1 MFETMYLHYIFCSV
15 FFSFSNSIENDTES
29 TIRNVIMEL
38 QAVLSTDFKSTE
50 IEVAYVD
57 GSNKFRTLTE
67 EEIDEHL
74 TAIAERD

>member
-1 MFETMYLHYIFCSV
+1 MLILFQK
-15 FFSFSNSIENDTES
+15 
-29 TIRNVIMEL
+29 MEL